1 MPAMLPNRGK
11 AAMLRS
17 AVLALGVGAVTLPAS
32 VQACAVMSKEGEARR
47 AREQAQWL
55 VKETDLKVRGTF
67 VEEPLSAEE
76 QENEDFFRKGI
87 VIAADGRRFSV
98 TSSMEINCGFPNL
111 WISDGDKGLFYFKRY
126 DDPVDSDEEDLAD
139 GVIDNFDFIHFRS
152 GRGK

>member
-1 MPAMLPNRGK
+1 MPAQWPNRGMP
-11 AAMLRS
+11 ALLQS
-17 AVLALGVGAVTLPAS
+17 AVLAFAVGAVALPAS

-55 VKETDLKVRGTF
+55 LEETDLKVRGTF

-76 QENEDFFRKGI
+76 LENEAFFRKGI

-111 WISDGDKGLFYFKRY
+111 WIDDGDKGLFYFKRV
-126 DDPVDSDEEDLAD
+126 DDLIDSDEEDLAD
-139 GVIDNFDFIHFRS
+139 GVIDNYRFIHFRS